1 MMKTTADPGGE
12 AWSRLLAVQAT
23 LVERIEA
30 ELSAAG
36 LPALTW
42 YDALWAL
49 ERADEGRLRM
59 HELARSVVLSR
70 SNVTRLIDRLEEAG
84 LIARENCADDRR
96 GAFAAITA
104 KGREMRKR
112 MWVVYRVQIRDLFFA
127 HLSASDARA
136 MKASLDKVLAASRA
150 GDVVG

>member
-1 MMKTTADPGGE
+1 MTKTIPDPGGE

-36 LPALTW
+36 LPSLTW

-49 ERADEGRLRM
+49 ESADEGRLRM
-59 HELARSVVLSR
+59 HELARGVVLSR
-70 SNVTRLIDRLEEAG
+70 SNVTRLLDRLEQAG
-84 LIARENCADDRR
+84 LVVRENCADDRR
-96 GAFAAITA
+96 GAFAAVTA

-112 MWVVYRVQIRDLFFA
+112 MWVIYREQIRELFSA
-127 HLSASDARA
+127 HLSVSDAKSVKTA
-136 MKASLDKVLAASRA
+136 LDKVLAAARA
-150 GDVVG
+150 DRIGV